1 MSESF
6 EMSNE
11 SSAYA
16 SDSEALLIGIDL
28 GTSRSAVAALNGI
41 RGAVESYVG
50 WPKDAVALRH
60 LGKKVVFG
68 TEALDNR
75 LSVHLF
81 RPLEKGVLKHTLE
94 EDEKNEAI
102 QEMMG
107 NKQAARELIR
117 HLVQVARPERD
128 QRVYGVV
135 GVPAQ
140 ASIKSKQ
147 ALIEAAKD
155 SMNAVMLVSQPFAV
169 AYGQSLLDGSMII
182 DIGAGTIDICRMHG
196 TVPEEADQISITTA
210 GDHID
215 RTLEELLHERYPD
228 AQFTT
233 NMIKKIKERHAFVG
247 GQVEKVTATFPCE
260 GRPTEYDVTEM
271 LKQAAET
278 IVEGISTSVHTLVA
292 SFDPE
297 FQERLKSNILLSG
310 GGSQIVGLAT
320 RLQDAL
326 EDLGHAVVITVEEP
340 LYAGVDGALQLATDM
355 PDEYWQRLS

>member
-1 MSESF
+1 M
-6 EMSNE
+6 
-11 SSAYA
+11 
-16 SDSEALLIGIDL
+16 
-28 GTSRSAVAALNGI
+28 
-41 RGAVESYVG
+41 
-50 WPKDAVALRH
+50 
-60 LGKKVVFG
+60 
-68 TEALDNR
+68 
-75 LSVHLF
+75 
-81 RPLEKGVLKHTLE
+81 LKHALE
-94 EDEKNEAI
+94 QDEKNEAT

-117 HLVQVARPERD
+117 HLVQIAKPERD
-128 QRVYGVV
+128 QRVYGVI

-155 SMNAVMLVSQPFAV
+155 SMDAVMLVSQPFAV
-169 AYGQSLLDGSMII
+169 AYGQSLLDGSMIV

-196 TVPEEADQISITTA
+196 TVPEEADQISITIA

-215 RTLEELLHERYPD
+215 RTFEELLHETYPD

-233 NMIKKIKERHAFVG
+233 NMVKRIKERHAFVA

-260 GRPTEYDVTEM
+260 GRPTEYDVTEV
-271 LKQAAET
+271 LKEATET
-278 IVEGISTSVHTLVA
+278 IIEGISTSVHTLVA

-320 RLQDAL
+320 RVQDAL
-326 EDLGHAVVITVEEP
+326 EDLGHAAVTTVEEP
-340 LYAGVDGALQLATDM
+340 LYAGVDGALQLATNM